1 MEERVP
7 QEFVDAALAAARERR
22 TDVASVPVTAIAA
35 AAGVSRSTL
44 LRRLGGTRAALDEAV
59 RAAGVDP
66 GARTPV
72 RERAVEAAARV
83 IDERG
88 LGALTMDAVADGAGC
103 SLPGLHAVV
112 EGRDGLLAAVFERY
126 GPVRELERLAA
137 DPPEGLEE
145 TVRALHAA
153 LAEAFQ
159 RRPRVMP
166 ALLADTASRP
176 DGPGSAMFHAGFPR
190 LYAAFGT
197 LLLPHV
203 RGGRVRPLPLPLLI
217 QQILGPVAVHLMLRP
232 ALEQRREAD
241 LPPVEEA
248 CGVFAETCLR
258 AIAAPGHGPGAG
270 GAGGTEQEQYEQ

>member
-1 MEERVP
+1 MKDRVP
-7 QEFVDAALAAARERR
+7 QEFVDAAIAAARERG
-22 TDVASVPVTAIAA
+22 TDVASVPVNAIAS

-66 GARTPV
+66 GARPPV
-72 RERAVEAAARV
+72 RERAIAAAARI
-83 IDERG
+83 IDEHG
-88 LGALTMDAVADGAGC
+88 LGALTMDAVADAAEC

-112 EGRDGLLAAVFERY
+112 DGRDGLLAAVFDRY

-137 DPPEGLEE
+137 APPADLEG
-145 TVRALHAA
+145 TVRALHTA
-153 LAEAFQ
+153 LVEAFQ

-176 DGPGSAMFHAGFPR
+176 DGPGSAMFRAGFPR
-190 LYAAFGT
+190 LVAAMGG

-203 RGGRVRPLPLPLLI
+203 RAGRVVPMPLPLLI

-232 ALEQRREAD
+232 VLEIREEAA
-241 LPPVEEA
+241 LPPLEEA
-248 CGVFAETCLR
+248 CEVLADACLR
-258 AIAAPGHGPGAG
+258 AIAVPGTGGADDAGGAG
-270 GAGGTEQEQYEQ
+270 GAG